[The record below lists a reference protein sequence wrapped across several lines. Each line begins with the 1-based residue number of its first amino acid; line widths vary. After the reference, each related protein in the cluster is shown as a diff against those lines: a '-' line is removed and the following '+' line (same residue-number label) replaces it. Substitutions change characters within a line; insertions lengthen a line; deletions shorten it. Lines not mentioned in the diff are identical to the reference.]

1 MKNFII
7 KTLAFS
13 VAVMFLSSCGMYKY
27 SDARKNPTQGVD
39 RAQQNVKTGKGIS
52 IGKALKNRGS
62 GTNYEFNTSNP
73 LWRASLE
80 TLDFLPLSTV
90 DYSGGMIISD
100 WYSESSSNN
109 EAIKISLRFLSND
122 VRTESLKVIIHKKV
136 CTTTSNCK
144 ISLLNKSKIKEELHF
159 TIIRKAAVFEKEL
172 KK

>member
-27 SDARKNPTQGVD
+27 SDARKNPTQGVK
-39 RAQQNVKTGKGIS
+39 RAEQNVKTGKGVS

-100 WYSESSSNN
+100 WYSENSSNN

-159 TIIRKAAVFEKEL
+159 TIIKKAAVFEKEL

>member
-1 MKNFII
+1 ME
-7 KTLAFS
+7 S
-13 VAVMFLSSCGMYKY
+13 VF
-27 SDARKNPTQGVD
+27 R
-39 RAQQNVKTGKGIS
+39 
-52 IGKALKNRGS
+52 
-62 GTNYEFNTSNP
+62 
-73 LWRASLE
+73 

-100 WYSESSSNN
+100 WYSENSSNN

-159 TIIRKAAVFEKEL
+159 TIIKKAAVFEKEL